1 MKNLETQFENLGAL
15 EIEKQGFKITKIND
29 TKLSII
35 YHVILPNGEEGKISL
50 DKPKFRLYN
59 ASYKSC
65 VEYQNLLD

>member
-15 EIEKQGFKITKIND
+15 EIEKQGFKITKISD

-65 VEYQNLLD
+65 VEYQKLLD

>member
-1 MKNLETQFENLGAL
+1 MKSLQTQFENLGAL
-15 EIEKQGFKITKIND
+15 EIEKQGFKITKISD
-29 TKLSII
+29 TKLSIV

-65 VEYQNLLD
+65 IEYQKLLD

>member
-15 EIEKQGFKITKIND
+15 EIEKQGFKITKISD

-59 ASYKSC
+59 TSYKSC